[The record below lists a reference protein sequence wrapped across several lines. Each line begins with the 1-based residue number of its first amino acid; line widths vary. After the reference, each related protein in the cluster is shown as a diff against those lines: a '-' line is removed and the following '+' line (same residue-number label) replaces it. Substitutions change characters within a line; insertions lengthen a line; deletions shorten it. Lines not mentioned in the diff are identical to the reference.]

1 MKKGVQSFDRYC
13 GCEEM
18 DIVMLISIGLTVFFS
33 SLAAYFDYKTTYI
46 YDWITYPMIIMGIIL
61 LPFKSSWY
69 IGLISA
75 AAIFVIF
82 YPLYRYGKIGGGD
95 IKYFMGLCLL
105 IPMSGK
111 FVFIL
116 PVFFVAAASA
126 GLFFGFKF
134 FYSFFS
140 KKYYLDVGI
149 PKTILYF
156 FAALLVGLASGFFLT
171 ITYRV
176 EISIFAALL
185 LFVCLF
191 VLLFQKYFYLDF
203 SHKVKV
209 DKILEDDVV
218 DMQCLGKSGTK
229 LFDKKLLAKLKESK
243 VAEVIVYRNLPVF
256 GPFLLFGVI
265 LSVLVL

>member
-1 MKKGVQSFDRYC
+1 
-13 GCEEM
+13 
-18 DIVMLISIGLTVFFS
+18 MLISIGLTVFFS

-46 YDWITYPMIIMGIIL
+46 YDWITYPMIITGLIL

-75 AAIFVIF
+75 AAVFAIF

-95 IKYFMGLCLL
+95 IKYFMGLSLL
-105 IPMSGK
+105 IPMYGK

-140 KKYYLDVGI
+140 KTQYLDAGI
-149 PKTILYF
+149 AKTIIYF
-156 FAALLVGLASGFFLT
+156 LAALLVGLASAFFLT
-171 ITYRV
+171 VSYRP
-176 EISIFAALL
+176 ELAILAGLL

-203 SHKVKV
+203 SHKIKV

-218 DMQCLGKSGTK
+218 DMQCFGKSGTRLIDDK
-229 LFDKKLLAKLKESK
+229 LKAKLKANK
-243 VAEVIVYRNLPVF
+243 IVEVVVYRNLPVF